1 MFAFFSYKK
10 GSKSL
15 PGWFVFTSYWLH
27 RTSAILEGKCWLFSS
42 MTVSEQSS
50 PFLCILLF
58 WYIYIFSLILYSSF
72 YSSLLLLYFAL
83 LYVLYF
89 SFPVIKYLVVFL
101 TFSVVSALHS
111 TYRVRTTNPARN
123 KKISVVEK
131 QKLTNVNCKLLTFKL
146 LMLDWDHLS

>member
-1 MFAFFSYKK
+1 
-10 GSKSL
+10 
-15 PGWFVFTSYWLH
+15 
-27 RTSAILEGKCWLFSS
+27 

-50 PFLCILLF
+50 PFLYILLF
-58 WYIYIFSLILYSSF
+58 WYIYFQINIILYSSF
-72 YSSLLLLYFAL
+72 CSSLLLLYFAL
-83 LYVLYF
+83 LYVLYL

-131 QKLTNVNCKLLTFKL
+131 QELTNVNCNLLTFNL
-146 LMLDWDHLS
+146 LMLD